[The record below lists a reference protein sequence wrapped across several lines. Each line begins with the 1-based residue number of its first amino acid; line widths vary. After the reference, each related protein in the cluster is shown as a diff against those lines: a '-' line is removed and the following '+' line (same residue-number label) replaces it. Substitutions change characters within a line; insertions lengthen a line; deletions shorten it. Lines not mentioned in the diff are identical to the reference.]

1 MMCDKYS
8 FAPSVQIAQASPP
21 YACRAIPMYASPCL
35 KDSSSSHL
43 MVTPIGSSADQLAT
57 EAGFEPTLSESK
69 SDVLTITLLGYDA
82 RGVTMPLAIK
92 LYIKGFHLRLAHA
105 TRNHHQGLC
114 RAVGD
119 RRSHH
124 PLHRTCTFRTMCYR
138 NYSGRNRLHMVVYR
152 RLLSISI
159 NLRSY
164 RLLPNSSVL

>member
-1 MMCDKYS
+1 MMCDKL
-8 FAPSVQIAQASPP
+8 FAPSVQVVQASPP

-92 LYIKGFHLRLAHA
+92 LYIKGFHLRLARA
-105 TRNHHQGLC
+105 TRNHHQVPC
-114 RAVGD
+114 REVGD
-119 RRSHH
+119 RRSH
-124 PLHRTCTFRTMCYR
+124 PLHRTCTSRTMCYR
-138 NYSGRNRLHMVVYR
+138 NRNGRNRLRMVACH